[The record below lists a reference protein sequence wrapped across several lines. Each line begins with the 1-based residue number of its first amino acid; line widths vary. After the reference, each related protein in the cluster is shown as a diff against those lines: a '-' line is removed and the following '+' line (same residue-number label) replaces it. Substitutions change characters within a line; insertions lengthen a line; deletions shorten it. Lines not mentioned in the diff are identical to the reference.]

1 MLNNTTLENI
11 DNAIQFHL
19 PFLTN
24 TSIKTNDC
32 DNSPKHSDSSD
43 SYDVVININPDVSV
57 KIDNIQEEEN
67 LIEYADNHFTNK
79 VNDDVLDI
87 NNRIYSLENVDDF
100 DDDFHH
106 QYVRSNSPI
115 TVSNHGSDSHGSGSG
130 SDSYDDGHGSDS
142 HGGRNDG
149 HHNIKHKSKHI
160 TYNDVDKIIDKY
172 YDSDID
178 NKFSNELDIMTTYI
192 KGQKNLYIQSKYL
205 TQKKLHCLM
214 IPALILSAAITIIAP
229 FIECGTWSV
238 GLFISAIN
246 AIIALLL
253 SIINYMKLESS
264 CETYLQIA
272 NNYDKLETSL
282 DLANNKIG
290 FMENNIDKNT
300 LVLNKLREVEKAM
313 SEIKDMAHILIP
325 DEIKMLF
332 PIICNINI
340 FSFIK
345 KIEVYKKNLIIKFKD
360 VKNEIRYIL
369 RKWQKDGQKNEQKNN
384 HIDKLK
390 EKNRL
395 MFLYKVKD
403 KLKTEIMDYRNTYGC
418 IDEIFT
424 KEIKMAESNKMSFYR
439 CILCNFCKPNVKPNY
454 LGNNPVVDKYF
465 RFIFVD
471 E

>member
-57 KIDNIQEEEN
+57 KIENIQEEEN

-87 NNRIYSLENVDDF
+87 NHRIYSLENVDDF

-106 QYVRSNSPI
+106 KYVRSNSPI
-115 TVSNHGSDSHGSGSG
+115 TVSNHGSDSHGSGS
-130 SDSYDDGHGSDS
+130 DSHDDGRGIDS
-142 HGGRNDG
+142 RGDDD
-149 HHNIKHKSKHI
+149 NINHKSKHI

-205 TQKKLHCLM
+205 TQRKLHCLM
-214 IPALILSAAITIIAP
+214 FPALMLSAAITIIAP
-229 FIECGTWSV
+229 FIECQTWSV
-238 GLFISAIN
+238 AFISGIN
-246 AIIALLL
+246 AIIALLI

-290 FMENNIDKNT
+290 FIENNIDKNA
-300 LVLNKLREVEKAM
+300 LVLNKLREVEKKM
-313 SEIKDMAHILIP
+313 SEIKEMAHILIP

-340 FSFIK
+340 FAFIK

-369 RKWQKDGQKNEQKNN
+369 RKWQKDGQKNN

-395 MFLYKVKD
+395 MFLYEVKD

-424 KEIKMAESNKMSFYR
+424 KEIKLAESNKMSFYR
-439 CILCNFCKPNVKPNY
+439 CFLCIFCKPNVKPNY
-454 LGNNPVVDKYF
+454 LGNNPIVDKYF